1 MSGNHA
7 IRERKS
13 AISFCSSNIPAFPD
27 AFFSIFTPNPIPSSM
42 LIIGIAG
49 GSGCGKSTVVKQI
62 VKKLPKDSVSIL
74 PQDSYYKDNGHLSP
88 EERAKINFDHPS
100 SIEFNLLIKHLD
112 MLREGETVGMPIYS
126 YLTCARAKE
135 TIPVAPRE
143 VVIVEGILIMSNPRL
158 RERMDI
164 KVFVDADADDRL
176 MRIIRRDIEE
186 RGRSFTQVLDHY
198 DKYVKPMHLQFIEPT
213 KRYADI
219 IVPQGGAN
227 HVAIDILTS
236 RIKMNLKLT

>member
-1 MSGNHA
+1 
-7 IRERKS
+7 
-13 AISFCSSNIPAFPD
+13 
-27 AFFSIFTPNPIPSSM
+27 M

-62 VKKLPKDSVSIL
+62 IKRLPKDSVTVI

-100 SIEFNLLIKHLD
+100 SIEFNLLIKHLEE
-112 MLREGETVGMPIYS
+112 LSEGKQIGMPIYS
-126 YLTCARAKE
+126 YLTCARASE
-135 TIPVAPRE
+135 TIPVFPRE

-158 RERMDI
+158 RAKMDI

-186 RGRSFTQVLDHY
+186 RGRSFGQVLDHY
-198 DKYVKPMHLQFIEPT
+198 EKFVKPMHLQFIEPS

-236 RIKMNLKLT
+236 RIRMSLQTQIQSQVPLSN

>member
-1 MSGNHA
+1 
-7 IRERKS
+7 
-13 AISFCSSNIPAFPD
+13 
-27 AFFSIFTPNPIPSSM
+27 M

-62 VKKLPKDSVSIL
+62 IKKLPKDSVTVI

-88 EERAKINFDHPS
+88 EERARINFDHPS
-100 SIEFNLLIKHLD
+100 SIEFNLLVKHLD
-112 MLREGETVGMPIYS
+112 MLKAGETIGMPIYS

-135 TIPVAPRE
+135 TIPVHPRE
-143 VVIVEGILIMSNPRL
+143 VVIVEGILIMSNPRV
-158 RERMDI
+158 RDRMDI
-164 KVFVDADADDRL
+164 KVFVDAEPDDRL

-186 RGRSFTQVLDHY
+186 RGRSFVQVLDHY
-198 DKYVKPMHLQFIEPT
+198 EKFVKPMHLQFIEPS

-219 IVPQGGAN
+219 IIPQGGAN

-236 RIKMNLKLT
+236 RIKMNVQSP

>member
-1 MSGNHA
+1 
-7 IRERKS
+7 
-13 AISFCSSNIPAFPD
+13 
-27 AFFSIFTPNPIPSSM
+27 M

-49 GSGCGKSTVVKQI
+49 GSGCGKSTVVKKI
-62 VKKLPKDSVSIL
+62 IKKLPKDSVSIL

-88 EERAKINFDHPS
+88 EDRAKINFDHPS

-112 MLREGETVGMPIYS
+112 MLKEGETIGMPVYS

-135 TIPVAPRE
+135 TIPVQPRE
-143 VVIVEGILIMSNPRL
+143 VIIVEGILIMSNPRL

-236 RIKMNLKLT
+236 RIKMNLKG